1 MEDDKKEDE
10 NNQNFN
16 DGINNNEL
24 YLKQIDE
31 ISKSYKRK
39 KDKIK
44 NYFDAIN
51 EQYEESHK
59 FYELFYNL
67 IKDYKE
73 CKTKN
78 IENLNNIL
86 NKYFVNDNSSKDNC
100 QVETIKREFKEI
112 INNQIL
118 SEKEKIRQLN
128 YDDKINNALN
138 DINKSKE
145 LINNLNNL
153 YNSYIKSIDDIQK
166 ININYLKYFNN
177 YEVKL
182 IETVDK
188 NIKTQSKNNNIN
200 NFLVEY
206 NNFINNNKNPISQD
220 KIDLNNININEFI
233 YDEKEQNEFN
243 EMTQKLKQKEN
254 KYKELLKIYDD
265 NINPKYQ
272 EYKKYIENID
282 LYHNNFIE
290 QENQIF
296 TFVYL
301 GYIISLEN
309 ESVYLKKQIN
319 FEKLTSIS
327 FQNFREL
334 NQLFD
339 TINFEKYNM
348 ILISPNKDDNHMC
361 KEIPSNIIKKLSYI
375 INYNFPYIPKLQKR
389 DYEEPNIRFIFN
401 LCEKI
406 FEKKDILMEEET
418 KIANLLKNPKYRFAF
433 LKCLNFFR
441 AKGQFVLKNEY
452 LIILGNSVREIIDL
466 YDKEK
471 GEFDVLQLLI
481 VICQT
486 YYSINKKKEKVYL
499 IRFIEDHE
507 LFQSEELWKYY
518 IDESINR
525 EIKEKEKNLNEND
538 SSIDDE
544 VMKNYKKCNLYFTVL
559 LSVTQNILE
568 FQVNK
573 EVIKKIMDDIIA
585 KKYNIIPEYIEQIK
599 SLIDETKYINKK
611 KFDINED
618 ILSK

>member
-1 MEDDKKEDE
+1 MEDDQKEDE
-10 NNQNFN
+10 NDLKFN
-16 DGINNNEL
+16 DEKNNNEL

-44 NYFDAIN
+44 NYFDSIN

-59 FYELFYNL
+59 FYELFSNL

-73 CKTKN
+73 CKSKN

-86 NKYFVNDNSSKDNC
+86 NKYFVDDNSNKDNC
-100 QVETIKREFKEI
+100 QVQTIKIEFKEI
-112 INNQIL
+112 INSQIL

-128 YDDKINNALN
+128 YDDKINNVLN

-182 IETVDK
+182 IDTVDK
-188 NIKTQSKNNNIN
+188 NFKSKNNNNI
-200 NFLVEY
+200 LVEY
-206 NNFINNNKNPISQD
+206 NNFIKKNNSAIDQD
-220 KIDLNNININEFI
+220 KIDLNNFNINEFL

-243 EMTQKLKQKEN
+243 EMTHELIQKEN
-254 KYKELLKIYDD
+254 KYKELLKIFDD
-265 NINPKYQ
+265 NINPKCQ
-272 EYKKYIENID
+272 EFKKCIENID

-301 GYIISLEN
+301 GYIISMEN
-309 ESVYLKKQIN
+309 ESVYQKKQIN
-319 FEKLTSIS
+319 FEKLTSIN
-327 FQNFREL
+327 FQNFKEL

-348 ILISPNKDDNHMC
+348 TLISPNKDDNHIC
-361 KEIPSNIIKKLSYI
+361 KEIPSNIIIKLSHI
-375 INYNFPYIPKLQKR
+375 INYYFPYIPKLQKG

-406 FEKKDILMEEET
+406 FDRKDISIEEES
-418 KIANLLKNPKYRFAF
+418 KIANILKYPKYRFAF
-433 LKCLNFFR
+433 LKCLNYFR
-441 AKGQFVLKNEY
+441 GKGKFVLKNEN
-452 LIILGNSVREIIDL
+452 LIILGTTIREIIDL
-466 YDKEK
+466 YDKDK
-471 GEFDVLQLLI
+471 GEFEVLQLLI

-486 YYSINKKKEKVYL
+486 YYSINKKKEKIYL
-499 IRFIEDHE
+499 IRFIEDHK

-525 EIKEKEKNLNEND
+525 EIKEKEKNLTEND

-599 SLIDETKYINKK
+599 SLIDETKYVNKK

-618 ILSK
+618 ILGD

>member
-1 MEDDKKEDE
+1 MEDDQKEDE
-10 NNQNFN
+10 NDLKFN
-16 DGINNNEL
+16 DEKNNNEL

-44 NYFDAIN
+44 NYFDSIN

-59 FYELFYNL
+59 FYELFSNL

-73 CKTKN
+73 CKSKN

-86 NKYFVNDNSSKDNC
+86 NKYFVDDNSNKDNC
-100 QVETIKREFKEI
+100 QVQTIKIEFKEI
-112 INNQIL
+112 INSQIL

-128 YDDKINNALN
+128 YDDKINNVLN

-182 IETVDK
+182 IDTVDK
-188 NIKTQSKNNNIN
+188 NFKSKNNNNI
-200 NFLVEY
+200 LVEY
-206 NNFINNNKNPISQD
+206 NNFIKKNNSAIDQD
-220 KIDLNNININEFI
+220 KIDLNNFNINEFL

-243 EMTQKLKQKEN
+243 EMTHELIQKEN
-254 KYKELLKIYDD
+254 KYKELLKIFDD
-265 NINPKYQ
+265 NINPKCQ
-272 EYKKYIENID
+272 EFKKCIENID

-301 GYIISLEN
+301 GYIISMEN
-309 ESVYLKKQIN
+309 ESAYQKKQIN
-319 FEKLTSIS
+319 FEKLTSIN
-327 FQNFREL
+327 FQNFKEL

-348 ILISPNKDDNHMC
+348 TLISPNKDDNHIC
-361 KEIPSNIIKKLSYI
+361 KEIPSNIIIKLSHI
-375 INYNFPYIPKLQKR
+375 INYYFPYIPKLQKG

-406 FEKKDILMEEET
+406 FDRKDISIEEES
-418 KIANLLKNPKYRFAF
+418 KIANILKYPKYRFAF
-433 LKCLNFFR
+433 LKCLNYFR
-441 AKGQFVLKNEY
+441 GKGKFVLKNEN
-452 LIILGNSVREIIDL
+452 LIILGTTIREIIDL
-466 YDKEK
+466 YDKDK
-471 GEFDVLQLLI
+471 GEFEVLQLLI

-486 YYSINKKKEKVYL
+486 YYSINKKKEKIYL
-499 IRFIEDHE
+499 IRFIEDHK

-525 EIKEKEKNLNEND
+525 EIKEKEKNLTEND

-559 LSVTQNILE
+559 LSVTQNLLE

-599 SLIDETKYINKK
+599 SLIDETKYVNKK

-618 ILSK
+618 ILGD

>member
-1 MEDDKKEDE
+1 MEDDQKEDE

-16 DGINNNEL
+16 DGINNNKL

-31 ISKSYKRK
+31 ISKRYKRK

-51 EQYEESHK
+51 KQYEESHK
-59 FYELFYNL
+59 FFELFSNL

-73 CKTKN
+73 CKSKN

-100 QVETIKREFKEI
+100 QVETIKREFKEL

-128 YDDKINNALN
+128 YDDKINNVLN

-153 YNSYIKSIDDIQK
+153 YSSYIKSIDDIQK
-166 ININYLKYFNN
+166 ININYLEYFNN

-188 NIKTQSKNNNIN
+188 NIKTKSKNNNIN

-206 NNFINNNKNPISQD
+206 NNFINNNKNPIGQD

-272 EYKKYIENID
+272 EFKKCIENID
-282 LYHNNFIE
+282 LYHNNFVE

-309 ESVYLKKQIN
+309 ESVYQKKQIN
-319 FEKLTSIS
+319 FEKLTSIN
-327 FQNFREL
+327 FQNFKEL

-348 ILISPNKDDNHMC
+348 TLISPNKDDNHMC
-361 KEIPSNIIKKLSYI
+361 KEIPSNIIMKLSHI
-375 INYNFPYIPKLQKR
+375 INYYFPYIPKLQKG

-406 FEKKDILMEEET
+406 FDKKDISLVEET
-418 KIANLLKNPKYRFAF
+418 KIANLLKYPQYRFAF

-441 AKGQFVLKNEY
+441 AKGQFVLKNEN

-466 YDKEK
+466 YDIDK
-471 GEFDVLQLLI
+471 GEFEVLQLLI

-486 YYSINKKKEKVYL
+486 YYTINKKKKKVYL
-499 IRFIEDHE
+499 IRFIEDHM

-525 EIKEKEKNLNEND
+525 EIKEKDKNLNEND

-585 KKYNIIPEYIEQIK
+585 KKYNIIPEYIQQIK
-599 SLIDETKYINKK
+599 SLIDETKYVDKK

>member
-1 MEDDKKEDE
+1 MEDDQKKDE
-10 NNQNFN
+10 NDLEFN
-16 DGINNNEL
+16 DEKNNNEL
-24 YLKQIDE
+24 YIKQIDE

-59 FYELFYNL
+59 FYELFSNL

-73 CKTKN
+73 CKSKN

-86 NKYFVNDNSSKDNC
+86 NKYFVDDNSNKDNC
-100 QVETIKREFKEI
+100 QVQTIKIEFKEI
-112 INNQIL
+112 INSQIL

-128 YDDKINNALN
+128 YDDKINNVLN

-182 IETVDK
+182 IDTVDK
-188 NIKTQSKNNNIN
+188 NFKSKNNNNI
-200 NFLVEY
+200 LVEY
-206 NNFINNNKNPISQD
+206 NNFIKKNNSAIDQD
-220 KIDLNNININEFI
+220 KIDLNNFNINEFL

-243 EMTQKLKQKEN
+243 EMTHELIQKES

-265 NINPKYQ
+265 NINPKCQ
-272 EYKKYIENID
+272 EFKKCIENID

-301 GYIISLEN
+301 GYIISMEN
-309 ESVYLKKQIN
+309 ESVYQKKQIN
-319 FEKLTSIS
+319 FEKLTSIN
-327 FQNFREL
+327 FQNFKEL

-339 TINFEKYNM
+339 SINFEKYNM
-348 ILISPNKDDNHMC
+348 TLISPNKDDNHIC
-361 KEIPSNIIKKLSYI
+361 KEIPSNIIIKLSHI
-375 INYNFPYIPKLQKR
+375 INYYFPYIPKLQKG

-406 FEKKDILMEEET
+406 FDKKDISIGEES
-418 KIANLLKNPKYRFAF
+418 KIANILKYPKYRFAF
-433 LKCLNFFR
+433 LKCLNYFR
-441 AKGQFVLKNEY
+441 GKGKFVLKSEN
-452 LIILGNSVREIIDL
+452 LIILGNTIREIIDL
-466 YDKEK
+466 YDKDK
-471 GEFDVLQLLI
+471 GEFEVLQLLI

-486 YYSINKKKEKVYL
+486 YYSINKRKEKIYL
-499 IRFIEDHE
+499 IRFIEDHK

-525 EIKEKEKNLNEND
+525 EIREKEKNLTEND

-568 FQVNK
+568 FQINK

-599 SLIDETKYINKK
+599 SLIDETKYVNKK

-618 ILSK
+618 ILGD

>member
-1 MEDDKKEDE
+1 MEDYQKEDE
-10 NNQNFN
+10 NDLKFN
-16 DGINNNEL
+16 DEKNNNEL

-44 NYFDAIN
+44 NYFNAIN

-59 FYELFYNL
+59 FYELFSNL

-73 CKTKN
+73 CKSKN

-86 NKYFVNDNSSKDNC
+86 NKYFVDDNSNKDNC
-100 QVETIKREFKEI
+100 QVQTIKIEFKEI
-112 INNQIL
+112 INSQIL

-128 YDDKINNALN
+128 YDDKINNVLN

-182 IETVDK
+182 IDTVDK
-188 NIKTQSKNNNIN
+188 NFKSKNNNNIS
-200 NFLVEY
+200 VEY
-206 NNFINNNKNPISQD
+206 NNFIKKNNSAIDQD
-220 KIDLNNININEFI
+220 KIDLNNFNINEFL

-243 EMTQKLKQKEN
+243 EMTHELIQKEN
-254 KYKELLKIYDD
+254 KYKELLKIFDD
-265 NINPKYQ
+265 NINAKFQ
-272 EYKKYIENID
+272 EFKKSIENID

-301 GYIISLEN
+301 GYIISMEN
-309 ESVYLKKQIN
+309 ESVYQKKQIN
-319 FEKLTSIS
+319 FEKLTSIN
-327 FQNFREL
+327 FQNFKEL

-348 ILISPNKDDNHMC
+348 TLISPNKDDNHIC
-361 KEIPSNIIKKLSYI
+361 KEIPSNIIIKLSHI
-375 INYNFPYIPKLQKR
+375 INYYFPYIPKLQKG

-406 FEKKDILMEEET
+406 FDRKDISIEEES
-418 KIANLLKNPKYRFAF
+418 KIANILKYPKYRFAF
-433 LKCLNFFR
+433 LKCLNYYR
-441 AKGQFVLKNEY
+441 GKGKFVLKNEN
-452 LIILGNSVREIIDL
+452 LIILGTTIREIIDL
-466 YDKEK
+466 YDKDK
-471 GEFDVLQLLI
+471 GEFEVLQLLI

-486 YYSINKKKEKVYL
+486 YYSINKKKEKIYL
-499 IRFIEDHE
+499 IRFIEDHK

-525 EIKEKEKNLNEND
+525 EIKEKENNLTEND

-544 VMKNYKKCNLYFTVL
+544 VMKNYKKNNLYFSVL
-559 LSVTQNILE
+559 LSVTQNICE

-573 EVIKKIMDDIIA
+573 EVIKKIMDAIIA
-585 KKYNIIPEYIEQIK
+585 KKYNIIPEYIEQIN
-599 SLIDETKYINKK
+599 SLIDETKYVNKK
-611 KFDINED
+611 KLDINKD
-618 ILSK
+618 ILG

>member
-1 MEDDKKEDE
+1 MEDDQKKDE
-10 NNQNFN
+10 NDLEFN
-16 DGINNNEL
+16 DEKNNNEL
-24 YLKQIDE
+24 YIKQIDE

-59 FYELFYNL
+59 FYELFSNL

-73 CKTKN
+73 CKSKN

-86 NKYFVNDNSSKDNC
+86 NKYFVDDNSNKDNC
-100 QVETIKREFKEI
+100 QVQTIKIEFKEI
-112 INNQIL
+112 INSQIL

-128 YDDKINNALN
+128 YDDKINNVLN

-166 ININYLKYFNN
+166 NNINYLKYFNN

-182 IETVDK
+182 IDTVDK
-188 NIKTQSKNNNIN
+188 NFKSKNNNNI
-200 NFLVEY
+200 LVEY
-206 NNFINNNKNPISQD
+206 NNFIKKNNSAIDQD
-220 KIDLNNININEFI
+220 KIDLNNFNINEFL

-243 EMTQKLKQKEN
+243 EMTHELIQKEN
-254 KYKELLKIYDD
+254 KYKELLKIFDD
-265 NINPKYQ
+265 NINPKCQ
-272 EYKKYIENID
+272 EFKKCIENID

-301 GYIISLEN
+301 GYIISMEN
-309 ESVYLKKQIN
+309 ESVYQKKQIN
-319 FEKLTSIS
+319 FEKLTSIN
-327 FQNFREL
+327 FQNFKEL

-348 ILISPNKDDNHMC
+348 TLISPNKDDNHIC
-361 KEIPSNIIKKLSYI
+361 KEIPSNIIIKLSHI
-375 INYNFPYIPKLQKR
+375 INYYFPYIPKLQKG

-406 FEKKDILMEEET
+406 FDKKDISIGEES
-418 KIANLLKNPKYRFAF
+418 KIANILKYPKYRFAF
-433 LKCLNFFR
+433 LKCLNYFR
-441 AKGQFVLKNEY
+441 GKGKFVLKNEN
-452 LIILGNSVREIIDL
+452 LIILGTTIREIIDL
-466 YDKEK
+466 YDKDK
-471 GEFDVLQLLI
+471 GEFEVLQLLI

-486 YYSINKKKEKVYL
+486 YYSINKKKEKIYL
-499 IRFIEDHE
+499 IRFIEDHK

-525 EIKEKEKNLNEND
+525 EIKEKEKNLTEND

-599 SLIDETKYINKK
+599 SLIDETKYVNKK

-618 ILSK
+618 ILGD

>member
-1 MEDDKKEDE
+1 MEDDQKEDE
-10 NNQNFN
+10 NDLDFN
-16 DGINNNEL
+16 DKINDNKL

-44 NYFDAIN
+44 NYFDTIN
-51 EQYEESHK
+51 KQYEESHK
-59 FYELFYNL
+59 FYELFSNL

-73 CKTKN
+73 CKSKN

-86 NKYFVNDNSSKDNC
+86 NKYFVNDNSNKENC
-100 QVETIKREFKEI
+100 QVQTIKKELKEI

-118 SEKEKIRQLN
+118 SEKEKIKKLN
-128 YDDKINNALN
+128 NDDKINNVFN

-182 IETVDK
+182 IDTVDK
-188 NIKTQSKNNNIN
+188 NFKDKSKNNNII
-200 NFLVEY
+200 LIEY
-206 NNFINNNKNPISQD
+206 NNFINNNNNANNKD
-220 KIDLNNININEFI
+220 KIDFNNLNINEFI

-243 EMTQKLKQKEN
+243 EMIQKLKAKEK
-254 KYKELLKIYDD
+254 KYKELLKNYDD

-272 EYKKYIENID
+272 ELKKCIENID
-282 LYHNNFIE
+282 KYHNNFRE
-290 QENQIF
+290 KENQIF

-301 GYIISLEN
+301 GYIISMEN
-309 ESVYLKKQIN
+309 ESVYQKKKIN
-319 FEKLTSIS
+319 FEKLNLIS
-327 FQNFREL
+327 FQNFKEL

-348 ILISPNKDDNHMC
+348 NLISPNKDDDHIC
-361 KEIPSNIIKKLSYI
+361 KQIPSNIIIKLSHI
-375 INYNFPYIPKLQKR
+375 INYYFPYIPKLQR
-389 DYEEPNIRFIFN
+389 GDYEEPNIRFIFN

-406 FEKKDILMEEET
+406 FDTKDILRKEES
-418 KIANLLKNPKYRFAF
+418 KIANLLKNPNYRFVF
-433 LKCLNFFR
+433 LKSLNFFR
-441 AKGQFVLKNEY
+441 TKGKFVLKKEN
-452 LIILGNSVREIIDL
+452 LIVLGNTIREIIDL
-466 YDKEK
+466 YDKDK
-471 GEFDVLQLLI
+471 GEFEVLQLLI
-481 VICQT
+481 VISQT
-486 YYSINKKKEKVYL
+486 YYSINKKNEKIYL
-499 IRFIEDHE
+499 IRFIEDHK
-507 LFQSEELWKYY
+507 LFQSEELWQYY

-525 EIKEKEKNLNEND
+525 EIKEKEKNLTEND

-544 VMKNYKKCNLYFTVL
+544 VMANYRKCNLYFSVL

-585 KKYNIIPEYIEQIK
+585 KKYNIIPEYIEQIN
-599 SLIDETKYINKK
+599 SLIDETKYIDKK
-611 KFDINED
+611 KLDINKD
-618 ILSK
+618 ILG

>member
-1 MEDDKKEDE
+1 M
-10 NNQNFN
+10 Q
-16 DGINNNEL
+16 
-24 YLKQIDE
+24 
-31 ISKSYKRK
+31 
-39 KDKIK
+39 
-44 NYFDAIN
+44 
-51 EQYEESHK
+51 
-59 FYELFYNL
+59 
-67 IKDYKE
+67 
-73 CKTKN
+73 
-78 IENLNNIL
+78 
-86 NKYFVNDNSSKDNC
+86 
-100 QVETIKREFKEI
+100 TIKIEFKEI

-128 YDDKINNALN
+128 YDDKINNVLN

-182 IETVDK
+182 IDTVDK
-188 NIKTQSKNNNIN
+188 NIKNKSKNNI
-200 NFLVEY
+200 LVEY
-206 NNFINNNKNPISQD
+206 SNFFNNNKNAFNQD
-220 KIDLNNININEFI
+220 KIDSNNLNINEFI

-243 EMTQKLKQKEN
+243 EMTKKLKQKEN
-254 KYKELLKIYDD
+254 KYKELLKKYDD

-272 EYKKYIENID
+272 EFKKCIENID
-282 LYHNNFIE
+282 IYHNNFIE

-296 TFVYL
+296 PFVYL

-309 ESVYLKKQIN
+309 ESVYQKKQIK

-327 FQNFREL
+327 FQNFKEL

-348 ILISPNKDDNHMC
+348 TLISANKDDNHIC
-361 KEIPSNIIKKLSYI
+361 KEIPSNIIIKLSHI
-375 INYNFPYIPKLQKR
+375 INYYFPYIPKLQKG
-389 DYEEPNIRFIFN
+389 DYEEPNIRFIVN

-406 FEKKDILMEEET
+406 FDKKDISVEEET
-418 KIANLLKNPKYRFAF
+418 KIANLLKYPKYRFAF

-441 AKGQFVLKNEY
+441 AKGKFVLNSEN
-452 LIILGNSVREIIDL
+452 LIILGNTMREIIDL
-466 YDKEK
+466 YDKDK
-471 GEFDVLQLLI
+471 GEFEILQLLI

-486 YYSINKKKEKVYL
+486 YYSINKKKEKIYL
-499 IRFIEDHE
+499 IRFIEDHK

-518 IDESINR
+518 IDESINT
-525 EIKEKEKNLNEND
+525 EIKEKEKNLTEND
-538 SSIDDE
+538 TSIDDE
-544 VMKNYKKCNLYFTVL
+544 IMKNYKKCNLYFTVL

-573 EVIKKIMDDIIA
+573 EVIKKIMDEIIA

-599 SLIDETKYINKK
+599 SLIDGTKYVNKK
-611 KFDINED
+611 KFDINGD
-618 ILSK
+618 ILAK

>member
-1 MEDDKKEDE
+1 MEDDQKEDE
-10 NNQNFN
+10 NDLKFN
-16 DGINNNEL
+16 DEKNNNEL

-44 NYFDAIN
+44 NYFDSIN

-59 FYELFYNL
+59 FYELFSNL

-73 CKTKN
+73 CKSKN

-86 NKYFVNDNSSKDNC
+86 NKYFVDDNSNKDNC
-100 QVETIKREFKEI
+100 QVQTIKIEFKEI
-112 INNQIL
+112 INSQIL

-128 YDDKINNALN
+128 YDDKINNVLN

-182 IETVDK
+182 IDTVDK
-188 NIKTQSKNNNIN
+188 NFKSKNNNNI
-200 NFLVEY
+200 LVEY
-206 NNFINNNKNPISQD
+206 NNFIKKNNSAIDQD
-220 KIDLNNININEFI
+220 KIDLNNFNINEFL
-233 YDEKEQNEFN
+233 YEEKEQNEFN
-243 EMTQKLKQKEN
+243 EMTHELIQKEN
-254 KYKELLKIYDD
+254 KYKELLKIFDD
-265 NINPKYQ
+265 NINPKCQ
-272 EYKKYIENID
+272 EFKKCIENID

-301 GYIISLEN
+301 GYIISMEN
-309 ESVYLKKQIN
+309 ESAYQKKQIN
-319 FEKLTSIS
+319 FEKLTSIN
-327 FQNFREL
+327 FQNFKEL

-348 ILISPNKDDNHMC
+348 TLISPNKDDNHIC
-361 KEIPSNIIKKLSYI
+361 KEIPSNIIIKLSHI
-375 INYNFPYIPKLQKR
+375 INYYFPYIPKLQKG

-406 FEKKDILMEEET
+406 FDRKDISIEEES
-418 KIANLLKNPKYRFAF
+418 KIANILKYPKYRFAF
-433 LKCLNFFR
+433 LKCLNYFR
-441 AKGQFVLKNEY
+441 GKGKFVLKNEN
-452 LIILGNSVREIIDL
+452 LIILGTTIREIIDL
-466 YDKEK
+466 YDKDK
-471 GEFDVLQLLI
+471 GEFEVLQLLI

-486 YYSINKKKEKVYL
+486 YYSINKKKEKIYL
-499 IRFIEDHE
+499 IRFIEDHK

-525 EIKEKEKNLNEND
+525 EIKEKEKNLTEND

-599 SLIDETKYINKK
+599 SLIDETKYVNKK

-618 ILSK
+618 ILGD